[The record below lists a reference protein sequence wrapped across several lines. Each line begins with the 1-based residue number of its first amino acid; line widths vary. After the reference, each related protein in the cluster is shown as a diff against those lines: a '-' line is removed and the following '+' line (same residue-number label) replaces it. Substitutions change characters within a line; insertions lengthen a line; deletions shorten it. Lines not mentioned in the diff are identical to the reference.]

1 MNKYTEQDYLQAR
14 EAIIDLRS
22 AIQFLSQY
30 DEQVLE
36 TDVEVDPVGELSG
49 VYRHVGA
56 AGTTMRPTKEGPM
69 MLFNNV
75 KGFTQ
80 SPVAIGVLASRART
94 GLLLGHPPET
104 LGHAMMNA
112 VNNPIKPIVVETAP
126 CQEVVHLASDPDF
139 DIRKLI
145 PAPTNTVEDAG
156 PYVTLG
162 LVYAEDPETGESD
175 VTIHRQCF
183 QSRDE
188 VSIFFSPGRHIDVFR
203 QKAEAAGKALPITV
217 NIGLDPAVYVSACFE
232 PPVTPIGFNE
242 LEIAGA
248 FRNRPVELV
257 QAKTV
262 NTKAIAHAEIVI
274 EGEIMPDYRVV
285 EDQNSH
291 TGKAMPE
298 FPGYTGAANPS
309 LPVIKVKSVTTRTNP
324 ITQTCIGCSEEHVS
338 LAGICTEA
346 SILSMTERAMP
357 GRVLNV
363 YAHSS
368 GGGKLMAVMQF
379 KKLSPKDEGRQRQA
393 ALVAFG
399 SFPEL
404 KNVIIVGEDVDIFDS
419 NDVLWA
425 LNTRHQA
432 DVDTIVIPGAS
443 THVLDPSQMPDM
455 SPSIKGRGISCKTIY
470 DCTVPFELKD
480 TRFQR
485 SQFMDVDYQRFLPNE
500 Q

>member
-1 MNKYTEQDYLQAR
+1 
-14 EAIIDLRS
+14 
-22 AIQFLSQY
+22 
-30 DEQVLE
+30 
-36 TDVEVDPVGELSG
+36 
-49 VYRHVGA
+49 
-56 AGTTMRPTKEGPM
+56 
-69 MLFNNV
+69 
-75 KGFTQ
+75 
-80 SPVAIGVLASRART
+80 
-94 GLLLGHPPET
+94 
-104 LGHAMMNA
+104 MNA
-112 VNNPIKPIVVETAP
+112 VNNPIKPVVVDQAA

-139 DIRKLI
+139 DIRKII

-183 QSRDE
+183 QARDE

-203 QKAEAAGKALPITV
+203 QKAEAAGKPLPITV

-248 FRNRPVELV
+248 FRNKAVELV

-262 NTKAIAHAEIVI
+262 DTKAIAHAEIVI

-285 EDQNSH
+285 EDQNSN

-298 FPGYTGAANPS
+298 FPGYTGGANPS

-357 GRVLNV
+357 GRVKNV

-379 KKLSPKDEGRQRQA
+379 EKQSPKDEG
-393 ALVAFG
+393 
-399 SFPEL
+399 
-404 KNVIIVGEDVDIFDS
+404 
-419 NDVLWA
+419 
-425 LNTRHQA
+425 
-432 DVDTIVIPGAS
+432 
-443 THVLDPSQMPDM
+443 
-455 SPSIKGRGISCKTIY
+455 
-470 DCTVPFELKD
+470 
-480 TRFQR
+480 
-485 SQFMDVDYQRFLPNE
+485 
-500 Q
+500 

>member
-1 MNKYTEQDYLQAR
+1 MKKYRPEDYQRAR
-14 EAIIDLRS
+14 EEITDLRS
-22 AIQFLSQY
+22 AIQFLSEYEGQL
-30 DEQVLE
+30 LE
-36 TDVEVDPVGELSG
+36 TDIEVDPVGELSG
-49 VYRHVGA
+49 VYRHIGA

-69 MLFNNV
+69 MLFNNI
-75 KGFTQ
+75 KGFEK

-94 GLLLGHPPET
+94 ALLLGHEPEH
-104 LGHAMMNA
+104 LGHAMMQA
-112 VNNPIKPIVVETAP
+112 ANNPIKPILVDQAP
-126 CQEVVHLASDPDF
+126 CQEVVHYADDPDF

-162 LVYAEDPETGESD
+162 LVYAEDPENGDTN

-188 VSIFFSPGRHIDVFR
+188 VSIFFAPGRHIDVFR
-203 QKAEAAGKALPITV
+203 KKAEAMGKPLPITV

-232 PPVTPIGFNE
+232 PPVTPLGFNE

-257 QAKTV
+257 QAKSV
-262 NTKAIAHAEIVI
+262 DTKAIAHAEIVI

-298 FPGYTGAANPS
+298 FPGYTGEANPS

-379 KKLSPKDEGRQRQA
+379 KKLSAKDEGRQRQA

-399 SFPEL
+399 AFPEL
-404 KNVIIVGEDVDIFDS
+404 KNIILVEDDVDIFDS

-432 DVDTIVIPGAS
+432 DVDTIVIPGVT

-455 SPSIKGRGISCKTIY
+455 SPSIKARGMSCKTIY
-470 DCTVPFELKD
+470 DCTVPLELKE

-485 SQFMDVDYQRFLPNE
+485 SQFMEVDYQRFLP
-500 Q
+500 QD